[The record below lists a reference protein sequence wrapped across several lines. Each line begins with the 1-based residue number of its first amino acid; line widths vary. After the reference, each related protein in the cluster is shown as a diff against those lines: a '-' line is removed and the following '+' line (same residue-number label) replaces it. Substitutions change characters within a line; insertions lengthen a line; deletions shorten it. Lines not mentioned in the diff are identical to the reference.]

1 MPNFDNRAMENW
13 GLLIFDEVSLLLE
26 ADDKL
31 TEKRAMILAVIS
43 HEVGHQV
50 HGEMFFLISQGGI
63 F

>member
-1 MPNFDNRAMENW
+1 MENW
-13 GLLIFDEVSLLLE
+13 GLLIFDEASLLLE

-50 HGEMFFLISQGGI
+50 HGEMFFLISQGGM